1 MREPFTELG
10 FVMEVVGEK
19 EKPSVSSLHVKLE
32 INAPKWHFNGVFW
45 VFLSNVNTSDP
56 AEQWIYVVTH
66 GI

>member
-1 MREPFTELG
+1 
-10 FVMEVVGEK
+10 MEVVGEK